1 MLVSSIGGNG
11 LTLAIRFLFCY
22 FVQLRIA
29 KVNPFPPIDETSTCV
44 LHTISR
50 DVDLRLAALREQQA
64 HNHALRNDVRAIDQ
78 LTRVVEHAVD
88 GRARIRIT
96 GILNAQKLLTVMLLD
111 LETLAEERH
120 LRFDLLK
127 ADSVTES
134 RLRIKRRRLEH
145 DRQTLA
151 ALEPFQV
158 KSGALLGREQAGTE
172 VRDLVAR
179 SLRPAGGDN
188 VRGEKIN
195 NVHGLPPSNVFAADD
210 TRKHGQKVAGGIAH
224 AAVRGRL
231 GVYKDIE
238 GKWSNDLPYVI
249 VHRLAIADEMKRQ
262 GMAKQFMLQA
272 EEVSRKKGVYNF
284 RVDTKYDNAYM
295 LRLID
300 TLGFKYCGEVY
311 YRNNSARKAF
321 EKTIRPYSHP
331 IGISDYTIREATFE
345 DATLIFEA
353 IDKNREDLRI
363 WLPFIDG
370 LKSVADEQ
378 GFLQSVLAVP
388 YEQRDPVYILE
399 QGEAICGLAGFHF
412 SDAPNRR
419 TEIGYWLLPAYRG
432 KGIVT
437 NTVRYLCQWAV
448 RERNMNRIQIRC
460 AVGNIPSNAVP
471 KRLGFTLEGT
481 EREGELLTSGEYVN
495 VNVYSILKKEI
506 EQWNRKSN

>member
-1 MLVSSIGGNG
+1 MAISSIPSDIFRKAEETDIERIWQIIGQAKAQMQRLGSQQWDENYPAIEHIRQDIQDGNG
-11 LTLAIRFLFCY
+11 YVIC
-22 FVQLRIA
+22 
-29 KVNPFPPIDETSTCV
+29 
-44 LHTISR
+44 
-50 DVDLRLAALREQQA
+50 RE
-64 HNHALRNDVRAIDQ
+64 D
-78 LTRVVEHAVD
+78 RVVAYGVISFD
-88 GRARIRIT
+88 G
-96 GILNAQKLLTVMLLD
+96 
-111 LETLAEERH
+111 
-120 LRFDLLK
+120 
-127 ADSVTES
+127 
-134 RLRIKRRRLEH
+134 
-145 DRQTLA
+145 
-151 ALEPFQV
+151 EP
-158 KSGALLGREQAGTE
+158 
-172 VRDLVAR
+172 
-179 SLRPAGGDN
+179 
-188 VRGEKIN
+188 
-195 NVHGLPPSNVFAADD
+195 
-210 TRKHGQKVAGGIAH
+210 
-224 AAVRGRL
+224 
-231 GVYKDIE
+231 VYKDIE

-471 KRLGFTLEGT
+471 KRLGYTLEGT

>member
-1 MLVSSIGGNG
+1 MAISSIPSDIFRKAEETDIERIWQIIGQAKAQMQRLGSQQWDENYPAIEHIRQDIQDGNG
-11 LTLAIRFLFCY
+11 YVIC
-22 FVQLRIA
+22 
-29 KVNPFPPIDETSTCV
+29 
-44 LHTISR
+44 
-50 DVDLRLAALREQQA
+50 RE
-64 HNHALRNDVRAIDQ
+64 D
-78 LTRVVEHAVD
+78 RVVAYGVISFD
-88 GRARIRIT
+88 G
-96 GILNAQKLLTVMLLD
+96 
-111 LETLAEERH
+111 
-120 LRFDLLK
+120 
-127 ADSVTES
+127 
-134 RLRIKRRRLEH
+134 
-145 DRQTLA
+145 
-151 ALEPFQV
+151 EP
-158 KSGALLGREQAGTE
+158 
-172 VRDLVAR
+172 
-179 SLRPAGGDN
+179 
-188 VRGEKIN
+188 
-195 NVHGLPPSNVFAADD
+195 
-210 TRKHGQKVAGGIAH
+210 
-224 AAVRGRL
+224 
-231 GVYKDIE
+231 VYKDIE

-412 SDAPNRR
+412 SDAPNRLWKLLAGFER
-419 TEIGYWLLPAYRG
+419 GCDELSVVRGCRRHRVARYCQRQQQRVVCLLGWL
-432 KGIVT
+432 
-437 NTVRYLCQWAV
+437 
-448 RERNMNRIQIRC
+448 
-460 AVGNIPSNAVP
+460 
-471 KRLGFTLEGT
+471 RLQ
-481 EREGELLTSGEYVN
+481 R
-495 VNVYSILKKEI
+495 
-506 EQWNRKSN
+506 RKSGLRLCCRARF

>member
-1 MLVSSIGGNG
+1 MAISSIPSDIFRKAEETDIERIWQIIGQAKAQMQRLGSQQWDENYPAIEHIRQDIQDGNG
-11 LTLAIRFLFCY
+11 YVIC
-22 FVQLRIA
+22 
-29 KVNPFPPIDETSTCV
+29 
-44 LHTISR
+44 
-50 DVDLRLAALREQQA
+50 RE
-64 HNHALRNDVRAIDQ
+64 D
-78 LTRVVEHAVD
+78 RVVAYGVISFD
-88 GRARIRIT
+88 G
-96 GILNAQKLLTVMLLD
+96 
-111 LETLAEERH
+111 
-120 LRFDLLK
+120 
-127 ADSVTES
+127 
-134 RLRIKRRRLEH
+134 
-145 DRQTLA
+145 
-151 ALEPFQV
+151 EP
-158 KSGALLGREQAGTE
+158 
-172 VRDLVAR
+172 
-179 SLRPAGGDN
+179 
-188 VRGEKIN
+188 
-195 NVHGLPPSNVFAADD
+195 
-210 TRKHGQKVAGGIAH
+210 
-224 AAVRGRL
+224 
-231 GVYKDIE
+231 VYKDIE

-363 WLPFIDG
+363 WLPFVDG
-370 LKSVADEQ
+370 LKGVADEQ

-419 TEIGYWLLPAYRG
+419 TEIGYWLLPRLPGKRDRHEYRPLSLPMG
-432 KGIVT
+432 RARTEHEPHPNPVRRRQHSEQRCPEAIGIHT
-437 NTVRYLCQWAV
+437 GRYGTG
-448 RERNMNRIQIRC
+448 RRIADFR
-460 AVGNIPSNAVP
+460 
-471 KRLGFTLEGT
+471 
-481 EREGELLTSGEYVN
+481 
-495 VNVYSILKKEI
+495 
-506 EQWNRKSN
+506 

>member
-1 MLVSSIGGNG
+1 MAISSIPSDIFRKAEETDIERIWQIIGQAKAQMQRLGSQQWDENYPAIEHIRQDIQDGNG
-11 LTLAIRFLFCY
+11 YVIC
-22 FVQLRIA
+22 
-29 KVNPFPPIDETSTCV
+29 
-44 LHTISR
+44 
-50 DVDLRLAALREQQA
+50 RE
-64 HNHALRNDVRAIDQ
+64 D
-78 LTRVVEHAVD
+78 RVVAYGVISFD
-88 GRARIRIT
+88 G
-96 GILNAQKLLTVMLLD
+96 
-111 LETLAEERH
+111 
-120 LRFDLLK
+120 
-127 ADSVTES
+127 
-134 RLRIKRRRLEH
+134 
-145 DRQTLA
+145 
-151 ALEPFQV
+151 EP
-158 KSGALLGREQAGTE
+158 
-172 VRDLVAR
+172 
-179 SLRPAGGDN
+179 
-188 VRGEKIN
+188 
-195 NVHGLPPSNVFAADD
+195 
-210 TRKHGQKVAGGIAH
+210 
-224 AAVRGRL
+224 
-231 GVYKDIE
+231 VYKDIE

-272 EEVSRKKGVYNF
+272 EEVSRKKGIYNF

-311 YRNNSARKAF
+311 YRNNSARIAF

-399 QGEAICGLAGFHF
+399 QGKAICGLAGFHF

>member
-1 MLVSSIGGNG
+1 MAISSIPSDIFRKAEETDIERIWQIIGQAKAQMQRLGSQQWDENYPAIEHIRQDIQDGNG
-11 LTLAIRFLFCY
+11 YVIC
-22 FVQLRIA
+22 
-29 KVNPFPPIDETSTCV
+29 
-44 LHTISR
+44 
-50 DVDLRLAALREQQA
+50 RE
-64 HNHALRNDVRAIDQ
+64 D
-78 LTRVVEHAVD
+78 RVVAYGVISFD
-88 GRARIRIT
+88 G
-96 GILNAQKLLTVMLLD
+96 
-111 LETLAEERH
+111 
-120 LRFDLLK
+120 
-127 ADSVTES
+127 
-134 RLRIKRRRLEH
+134 
-145 DRQTLA
+145 
-151 ALEPFQV
+151 EP
-158 KSGALLGREQAGTE
+158 
-172 VRDLVAR
+172 
-179 SLRPAGGDN
+179 
-188 VRGEKIN
+188 
-195 NVHGLPPSNVFAADD
+195 
-210 TRKHGQKVAGGIAH
+210 
-224 AAVRGRL
+224 
-231 GVYKDIE
+231 VYKDIE

-363 WLPFIDG
+363 WLPFVDG

-399 QGEAICGLAGFHF
+399 QGKAICGLAGFHF
-412 SDAPNRR
+412 SDAPN
-419 TEIGYWLLPAYRG
+419 
-432 KGIVT
+432 
-437 NTVRYLCQWAV
+437 QWAV